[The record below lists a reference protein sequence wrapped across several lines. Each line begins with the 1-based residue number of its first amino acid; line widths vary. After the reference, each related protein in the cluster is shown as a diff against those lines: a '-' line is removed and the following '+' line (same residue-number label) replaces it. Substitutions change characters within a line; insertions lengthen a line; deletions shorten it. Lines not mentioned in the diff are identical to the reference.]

1 MKLLT
6 GVIFLLIAE
15 LAFAH
20 THLTAFPHHEYVSQ
34 TLLPASAASAILGGL
49 FLLWGLMEE
58 LKSAFGGKQKQATR
72 ENTGLME

>member
-20 THLTAFPHHEYVSQ
+20 THLIPFPHHEYVSQ
-34 TLLPASAASAILGGL
+34 TLLPASAAAAILGGL
-49 FLLWGLMEE
+49 FLLWGVVSE
-58 LKSAFGGKQKQATR
+58 LKSSFGATTCSSNENAKHR
-72 ENTGLME
+72 E

>member
-20 THLTAFPHHEYVSQ
+20 THLTPFPHHEYVSQ
-34 TLLPASAASAILGGL
+34 TLLPASAAAAILGGL
-49 FLLWGLMEE
+49 FLFWGVVAE
-58 LKSAFGGKQKQATR
+58 LKSSFGGTTCGSN
-72 ENTGLME
+72 ENAKHRK

>member
-6 GVIFLLIAE
+6 GAFFLLIAE

-20 THLTAFPHHEYVSQ
+20 THLTQFPHHEYVSQ

-49 FLLWGLMEE
+49 FLLWGLVEE
-58 LKSAFGGKQKQATR
+58 LKSAFGSKQKQANR
-72 ENTGLME
+72 ENSELVE